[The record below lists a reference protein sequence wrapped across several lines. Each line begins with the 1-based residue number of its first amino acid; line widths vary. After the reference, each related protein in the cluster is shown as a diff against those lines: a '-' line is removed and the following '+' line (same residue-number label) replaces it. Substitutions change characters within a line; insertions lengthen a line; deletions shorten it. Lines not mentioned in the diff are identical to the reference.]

1 MEILLLVLL
10 VGLVGW
16 WFFLRTDKSK
26 SSLGSSSA
34 AVPYKVEA
42 PQPEADPRVT
52 EMAASQTPA
61 WHTAPA
67 EGSELAKNTLDVNND
82 GKVNLQDAVEVVK
95 KARGRVKK
103 VVDVDGDGKV
113 TTKDVKSAAKKV
125 KAKATKKVATMKAKS
140 GRSKKA

>member
-10 VGLVGW
+10 AGLAGW

-26 SSLGSSSA
+26 SSIDAGSA
-34 AVPYKVEA
+34 AAPYKVETPPA
-42 PQPEADPRVT
+42 NT
-52 EMAASQTPA
+52 ETPA

-67 EGSELAKNTLDVNND
+67 AGSELAKNTLDVNND

-103 VVDVDGDGKV
+103 AADVDGDGKV
-113 TTKDVKSAAKKV
+113 TTKDAKVAAKNV
-125 KAKATKKVATMKAKS
+125 KAKVTKKVAVMKTKTS
-140 GRSKKA
+140 RSKKA